1 MNLFDI
7 FPVISSGKVGESRI
21 FFCLKSD
28 NHEKRCKVK
37 KCRMDTHEERGWP
50 AYKGGLERGPYWGP
64 ETEPL
69 VAGQGIAPPPRSL
82 LRGASGGA

>member
-1 MNLFDI
+1 
-7 FPVISSGKVGESRI
+7 
-21 FFCLKSD
+21 
-28 NHEKRCKVK
+28 
-37 KCRMDTHEERGWP
+37 MDTHEERGWP